1 MYFIYTLYIIWRNY
15 INILVNVLS
24 YKKEEKKM
32 ECDKCGN
39 EIRGASVVVDFGCYH
54 LACTDIRPQKGRIA
68 DALKK
73 DIGIPL
79 RDLINN
85 FVKVIT

>member
-1 MYFIYTLYIIWRNY
+1 M
-15 INILVNVLS
+15 VNVHP
-24 YKKEEKKM
+24 YTKEEKKM

-54 LACTDIRPQKGRIA
+54 LTCTDIRPHKGRIV

-73 DIGIPL
+73 DILIPL
-79 RDLINN
+79 RTLINN
-85 FVKVIT
+85 GMKVVV